1 MRTAQP
7 DKRTRLIETATKLAY
22 GRGFRET
29 SLADIAEAARVPVG
43 NVYYYFKTKEELA
56 EAVVERRLEEF
67 RAARAEWDRL
77 SSPKERL
84 LAFVDTIHGNRE
96 QLARGGCP
104 LGGLC
109 TELHREGGALAK
121 KSAALF
127 NEPMRWLEEQFR
139 ALGHEKDSRDLAVH
153 LFSAFQGMAAVA
165 LGTNDREVV
174 VMEAKRLKDW
184 IGTLCHAI
192 IEQPGGIVT
201 MKKLEERSRSLRNRR
216 GDCRAPCGLDR
227 VRTTLHRQ
235 SRPGRAARDR
245 PSPCRGQL
253 GNRLRVGTTRR
264 FRLSSYPFNSV
275 RSVRK
280 PGVFDQSGVFNYE
293 THEQYDFDHRRW
305 QRHRLRTH
313 QTTHG
318 TW

>member
-56 EAVVERRLEEF
+56 EAVVERRLAEF
-67 RAARAEWDRL
+67 RAFREGMDRL

-84 LAFVDTIHGNRE
+84 FAFVESIHRNRE
-96 QLARGGCP
+96 RLARGGCP

-109 TELHREGGALAK
+109 TELHKEGGALAK

-139 ALGHEKDSRDLAVH
+139 AIGHEKDSRELAIH

-184 IGTLCHAI
+184 IGTL
-192 IEQPGGIVT
+192 
-201 MKKLEERSRSLRNRR
+201 
-216 GDCRAPCGLDR
+216 
-227 VRTTLHRQ
+227 
-235 SRPGRAARDR
+235 
-245 PSPCRGQL
+245 
-253 GNRLRVGTTRR
+253 
-264 FRLSSYPFNSV
+264 
-275 RSVRK
+275 
-280 PGVFDQSGVFNYE
+280 
-293 THEQYDFDHRRW
+293 
-305 QRHRLRTH
+305 
-313 QTTHG
+313 
-318 TW
+318 